1 MNKKREKFEK
11 IATRRVD
18 VILKNL
24 DLLSNCSNK
33 YTYDYDKEDVQKIF
47 KAISSKVTASKSA
60 FDTKLFKS
68 NFKL

>member
-1 MNKKREKFEK
+1 
-11 IATRRVD
+11 
-18 VILKNL
+18 NL